1 MELNWLESIIFGLLS
16 GLGEI
21 LPVSARAHGILLLK
35 IFGAEDNS
43 QLFYL
48 LVHLAIL
55 AAVYISC
62 QNQIVRYL
70 RARSIS
76 RIPKKKRK
84 RPLDT
89 RSLMD
94 FRMLRTMVIPVILAF
109 IFYNRC
115 QGIGQKAVWLSV
127 LLFLNGVIL
136 YIPQFLPGSNKDS
149 RTLTRL
155 EGLLMGLGGAA
166 SVLPGISGVGA
177 SLSIGSVCG
186 VERTYALNMTLLME
200 IVVLVGLIVYD
211 IIGIISVGLGTLSF
225 LILIKYLLSAA
236 AAFAG
241 AYLGIRILR
250 ALADEAGFSVFAYY
264 CWGAALFA
272 FILNLLA

>member
-62 QNQIVRYL
+62 LNQIVRYL

-115 QGIGQKAVWLSV
+115 HGIGKKAVWLSV

-136 YIPQFLPGSNKDS
+136 YIPQFFPGSNKDS

-241 AYLGIRILR
+241 AYLGIRILQ

>member
-43 QLFYL
+43 HLFYL

-62 QNQIVRYL
+62 LNQIVRYL

-94 FRMLRTMVIPVILAF
+94 FRMLRTMAIPVILAF
-109 IFYNRC
+109 VFYGRC

-136 YIPQFLPGSNKDS
+136 YVPQFLPGSNKDS

-166 SVLPGISGVGA
+166 SVLPGLSGVGA

-186 VERTYALNMTLLME
+186 VDRTYALNMTLLME

>member
-62 QNQIVRYL
+62 QTQIVRYL

-186 VERTYALNMTLLME
+186 VERTYARNMTLLME